1 MKNRRQ
7 FLNLVV
13 RGGILSAIAVVSGGM
28 IHRWTDAD
36 ECRRNFACGD
46 CGVSGQCGL
55 PAADQ
60 HRLEKARK
68 NPARTHHGQ
77 TGK

>member
-13 RGGILSAIAVVSGGM
+13 RGGILSAIAVVSGGL
-28 IHRWTDAD
+28 IHRWTEAD
-36 ECRRNFACGD
+36 ECRQNYTCGD
-46 CGVSGQCGL
+46 CGVSGQCRL

-60 HRLEKARK
+60 YRLEKARK
-68 NPARTHHGQ
+68 NPSRIHHGQ